1 MSAEARVLIVE
12 DEVDVAEAYAK
23 VLGDTYNVVTVH
35 TGEAAL
41 EQLDGSVDVVLLD
54 RRLPDIPGDK
64 VLERM
69 DKALLCCRVVMVT
82 AVEPTL
88 DIVEM
93 DFDEYLVKPVT
104 NEELKTVVEQMVL
117 RNERDGELQEMIAV
131 ATKLATLET
140 KLDIAQLEQ
149 SEEYERL
156 MERYTELDQRID
168 DADRPDDMYLSA
180 TREKVRALL
189 DDI

>member
-1 MSAEARVLIVE
+1 MSDEASVLIVE
-12 DEVDVAEAYAK
+12 DEEDVAEAYAK

-41 EQLDGSVDVVLLD
+41 EHLDRSVDVVLLD
-54 RRLPDIPGDK
+54 RRLPDIPGDE

-69 DKALLCCRVVMVT
+69 DKVQLGCRVVMVT

-104 NEELKTVVEQMVL
+104 NEELETVVEQMVL
-117 RNERDGELQEMIAV
+117 RNERDAELQEMIAV

-189 DDI
+189 NDI